1 MLSVRNVHK
10 SFGATRALAG
20 VNLTVRAGQVLALLG
35 ENGAGKSTLMNVVA
49 GGLRPDS
56 GDVALGD
63 KAVHFRSPAEA
74 RAGGV
79 ALIHQELLLCPQLTV
94 QENLLLGLESSRA
107 GFLVAQANRNR
118 AVELLSRFP
127 HLKLIPEQRVAD
139 LPVAARQIVEIA
151 RALAANAQVLLMDE
165 PTSSLG
171 ADDAEHLHKLIKE
184 LSSQGRAI
192 VYISHFLEEVRR
204 VASHYAVLRDG
215 ASVAEGLLAD
225 ATDAQLVSQMV
236 GRDVT
241 QLFPV
246 RNPSPGPVMCKAQ
259 NLATLRGLHSA
270 SLEVRAGEIVGIAGL
285 MGSGRTELMRAMFG
299 LDDITSGDLSD
310 GAGNN
315 LSNQSV
321 RARMAAGMGF
331 LSEDRKGEG
340 LALNLSIADN
350 TTLSSLPRLARNGLL
365 SLRRQYDETAENM
378 RNLGVK
384 AQSPL
389 QPVGQLSGGNQQ
401 KVALARLAAQGANIW
416 LLDEP
421 TRGVD
426 IGSKVQIYEVIAAA
440 AAKGA
445 AVVMTSSYLPE
456 LLGVCDRIGVMC
468 KGRLVQVRA
477 TSDFTAAQILNLALG
492 ASGSVESS
500 S

>member
-10 SFGATRALAG
+10 SFGATRALTG
-20 VNLTVRAGQVLALLG
+20 VSLTVSAGQVLALLG

-56 GDVALGD
+56 GDVILGNN
-63 KAVHFRSPAEA
+63 AVHFRSPAEA

-94 QENLLLGLESSRA
+94 QENLLLGLESTRS
-107 GFLVAQANRNR
+107 GFLVVQANRNR

-127 HLKLIPEQRVAD
+127 HLKLRPEQRVAD

-215 ASVAEGLLAD
+215 ASVAEGLLVE
-225 ATDAQLVSQMV
+225 ATDAQLVSKMV

-246 RNPSPGPVMCKAQ
+246 RNPSPGSVMCKMQ
-259 NLATLRGLHSA
+259 KMGTVRGLVSA
-270 SLEVRAGEIVGIAGL
+270 TLEVRSGEIVGIAGL
-285 MGSGRTELMRAMFG
+285 MGSGRTELMRAIFG
-299 LDDITSGDLSD
+299 LDEITSGDLSD
-310 GAGNN
+310 GAGNI
-315 LSNQSV
+315 LTKHSV
-321 RARMAAGMGF
+321 RSRMTAGMGF

-350 TTLSSLPRLARNGLL
+350 TTLSSLPRLASNGFL

-378 RNLGVK
+378 RNFGVK
-384 AQSPL
+384 AQSPV

-456 LLGVCDRIGVMC
+456 LLGVCDRIAVMC

-477 TSDFTAAQILNLALG
+477 TKDFTAAQILNLALG
-492 ASGSVESS
+492 ASSSVESS